1 MKKESKNNT
10 KDLLSD
16 KFRNQLLLL
25 PTWLYDYLEDNS
37 ILKTIKTKI
46 AYSGELIFYLNYF
59 LEYKLNLIKSSIKE
73 ITVEDIVSI
82 THNDI
87 QEYIDYCKL
96 YRNKKG
102 EIVQNNENGIKRKL
116 CVLRSLF
123 KYLQITDL
131 ILGNPTIKISIPSV
145 EIDYSEKLDNNDI
158 NSLIEEAQNKRFA
171 ERNIAIIK
179 LILSTGIR
187 VSECFELNIEDISLD
202 KNTIK
207 IIRNGNDQILYFND
221 DAKEALELYLPYRGC
236 YNKRMPLFLS
246 SRGQR
251 ISIRSIEVIIKNYA
265 NNALPDR
272 KITSG
277 AFRKMYKNKLYQETK
292 DVYLVASVLGFSHKH
307 LRLDRL
313 DNEIQ
318 I

>member
-1 MKKESKNNT
+1 MKKESKNSTNE
-10 KDLLSD
+10 LLNN
-16 KFRNQLLLL
+16 KFRNHLSLL
-25 PTWLYDYLEDNS
+25 PTWIYDYLKNSDN
-37 ILKTIKTKI
+37 LKTIKTKI
-46 AYSGELIFYLNYF
+46 GYSCELIFYFNYL
-59 LEYKLNLIKSSIKE
+59 LEFKLNLIKKSMEE
-73 ITVEDIVSI
+73 ITVEDIASI

-102 EIVQNNENGIKRKL
+102 EIVQNNETGIKRKI
-116 CVLRSLF
+116 CILRSLF
-123 KYLQITDL
+123 KYLQIKDL
-131 ILGNPTIKISIPSV
+131 LLSNPTIKICIPSV

-158 NSLIEEAQNKRFA
+158 KSLIEEAQNKRFA
-171 ERNIAIIK
+171 VRNIAIIK

-292 DVYLVASVLGFSHKH
+292 DVYLVASVLGYSHKQ
-307 LRLDRL
+307 LLLDRL
-313 DNEIQ
+313 DNKIQ